1 MLFNVGIK
9 IDYLDLPVSTISIFS
24 ILVYKSGL
32 SFTQS
37 FLLSIRTCT
46 SFKTLYFI
54 PGTIVDS
61 GAALSV
67 SIQLAV

>member
-9 IDYLDLPVSTISIFS
+9 IDYLDLSVSTISIFS

-37 FLLSIRTCT
+37 FLLSIHTCM

-54 PGTIVDS
+54 PRTIVDS